1 MSVEF
6 ILIALLV
13 VSQNLQSVVDII
25 VYVLRVNK
33 RK

>member
-6 ILIALLV
+6 ILITLLA

-25 VYVLRVNK
+25 VYVLCVNK